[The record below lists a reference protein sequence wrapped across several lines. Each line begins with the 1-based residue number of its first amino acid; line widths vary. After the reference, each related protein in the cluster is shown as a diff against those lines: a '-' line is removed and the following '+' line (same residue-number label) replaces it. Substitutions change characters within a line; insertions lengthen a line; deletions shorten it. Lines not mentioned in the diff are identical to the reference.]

1 MKKYLQNW
9 FEIFKFNFKP
19 TLFEE
24 LIRGNKWQTPK
35 EEKTQLFK
43 HYQYIRQLDLH
54 KRSVYDAI
62 VTVMFQWFRLLLRW
76 QEGRKEAWFR
86 LLLVSRKKK
95 MSVFSYISK
104 ENLANSL
111 HQKHEIGLAR
121 LVTRLQPGHCFSII
135 GTRS

>member
-9 FEIFKFNFKP
+9 FEIFKFNFKS

-24 LIRGNKWQTPK
+24 VIRGNKWPTPK

-43 HYQYIRQLDLH
+43 HYQYIRQLDLY
-54 KRSVYDAI
+54 KLSVYDAI

-95 MSVFSYISK
+95 CRYFPTFPKKTWRTVYMKNMKLAWLDWWHAFS
-104 ENLANSL
+104 
-111 HQKHEIGLAR
+111 R
-121 LVTRLQPGHCFSII
+121 VTVIR
-135 GTRS
+135 